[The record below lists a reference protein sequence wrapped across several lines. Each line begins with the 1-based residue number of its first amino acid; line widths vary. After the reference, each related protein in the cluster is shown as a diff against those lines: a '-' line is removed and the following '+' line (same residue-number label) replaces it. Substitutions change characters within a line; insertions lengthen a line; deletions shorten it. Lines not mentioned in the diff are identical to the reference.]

1 MVPGESR
8 CSSAGEPGGRTSL
21 RASSPF
27 DEDDLSDASTL
38 RVTCRALLTGHAEDV
53 QEILSPD
60 PSSAA
65 YVMGNEP
72 FLRKRVLPLFVP

>member
-38 RVTCRALLTGHAEDV
+38 RE
-53 QEILSPD
+53 
-60 PSSAA
+60 
-65 YVMGNEP
+65 
-72 FLRKRVLPLFVP
+72 